1 MGWISVSFDTNTLK
15 ITGAGGFMTKKLLF
29 STLLSVFC
37 LVTMTFVLSSTA
49 DAQGQGRY
57 ANRYSKQDVGRII
70 NKLEQSSNTF
80 RAEFDRSMDRSNL
93 NGTSSET
100 RFNRTVADY
109 ENSLDRLRSDFDRN
123 DSWWESRNNVTAVM
137 REARPVNDMMTSLPF
152 RQRLEAQWN
161 RMRADLNSLADTY
174 DLPGLNGGGWNGG
187 GGGNGG
193 GWNGGGQMGNVP
205 NWAVGTFYGR
215 SGNDDITLVV
225 NRNGRVTA
233 DIGGQVVNGTMYRNT
248 MNIDG
253 GTARITRLNNGISA
267 VRTDN
272 GLRIDY
278 LKTNNGGG
286 GGWNPGDGDGQQ
298 GDVPNWAVG
307 TFYGQ
312 NQGQP
317 ITLTISRN
325 GRVIANVDG
334 RATYG
339 TMYRDTMTLDG
350 ATVRISRLDNGIS
363 AVRNDNGLRID
374 YSRGR

>member
-1 MGWISVSFDTNTLK
+1 
-15 ITGAGGFMTKKLLF
+15 MTKKLLF
-29 STLLSVFC
+29 STLLSVLC
-37 LVTMTFVLSSTA
+37 LMTMTFVFSSVA

-57 ANRYSKQDVGRII
+57 ANRYSKRDVSQII
-70 NKLEQSSNTF
+70 NKLERSSNTF
-80 RAEFDRSMDRSNL
+80 RTEFDRSMDRSNL
-93 NGTSSET
+93 NGTEAEN
-100 RFNRTVADY
+100 RFNRIVEDY
-109 ENSLDRLRSDFDRN
+109 ENSLDRLRSDFDRG
-123 DSWWESRNNVTAVM
+123 DSWWESRNNVEGVM
-137 REARPVNDMMTSLPF
+137 REARPVNVMMTSLPF
-152 RQRLEAQWN
+152 RQRLEAQWS
-161 RMRADLNSLADTY
+161 RMRSDLNSLADTY

-187 GGGNGG
+187 GGDDFPG
-193 GWNGGGQMGNVP
+193 GGGQQGNVP

-215 SGNDDITLVV
+215 SGNDQITLVI

-233 DIGGQVVNGTMYRNT
+233 DISGVVANGTMYRNT

-253 GTARITRLNNGISA
+253 GTARITRLNNGIRA

-272 GLRIDY
+272 GLQIDY
-278 LKTNNGGG
+278 LKTNS
-286 GGWNPGDGDGQQ
+286 GWNPGGGGFPGGGGQQ
-298 GDVPNWAVG
+298 GDVPNWAIG

-317 ITLTISRN
+317 ITLTISSN

-339 TMYRDTMTLDG
+339 TIYRDTITLDG
-350 ATVRISRLDNGIS
+350 ATVQISRLNNGIS

>member
-1 MGWISVSFDTNTLK
+1 
-15 ITGAGGFMTKKLLF
+15 MTKKLLF

-37 LVTMTFVLSSTA
+37 LVTMTFVLSSAA

-57 ANRYSKQDVGRII
+57 ANRYSKQDVSRII

-80 RAEFDRSMDRSNL
+80 RTQFDRSMDRSNL
-93 NGTSSET
+93 NGTAAET
-100 RFNRTVADY
+100 RFNRNVEDY
-109 ENSLDRLRSDFDRN
+109 ENSLDRLRADFDRS
-123 DSWWESRNNVTAVM
+123 DSWWESRNGVESVM
-137 REARPVNDMMTSLPF
+137 REARPVNVMMNSLPF

-187 GGGNGG
+187 GGG
-193 GWNGGGQMGNVP
+193 GWNPGGGGGQMGQVP

-215 SGNDDITLVV
+215 SGNDQITLVV
-225 NRNGRVTA
+225 NRNGRVAA
-233 DIGGQVVNGTMYRNT
+233 DIGGVVVNGTMYRNT

-253 GTARITRLNNGISA
+253 GTARITRLNNGIRA

-272 GLRIDY
+272 GLQIDY
-278 LKTNNGGG
+278 LKTDSGWNPGG
-286 GGWNPGDGDGQQ
+286 GGWNPGGGGGQQ

-317 ITLTISRN
+317 ITLTISSN

-350 ATVRISRLDNGIS
+350 ATVRISRLNNGIS

>member
-1 MGWISVSFDTNTLK
+1 
-15 ITGAGGFMTKKLLF
+15 MT
-29 STLLSVFC
+29 S
-37 LVTMTFVLSSTA
+37 VLSSDA
-49 DAQGQGRY
+49 NAQGQGRY
-57 ANRYSKQDVGRII
+57 ANRYSKRDVSQII
-70 NKLEQSSNTF
+70 NRLEQSSNTF
-80 RAEFDRSMDRSNL
+80 RTQFDRSMDQSNL
-93 NGTSSET
+93 NGTAAET
-100 RFNRTVADY
+100 RFNRNVEDY
-109 ENSLDRLRSDFDRN
+109 ENSLDRLRADFDRN
-123 DSWWESRNNVTAVM
+123 DSWWESRSNVENVM
-137 REARPVNDMMTSLPF
+137 REARPVNVMMTSLPF
-152 RQRLEAQWN
+152 RQRLEAQWV
-161 RMRADLNSLADTY
+161 RMRTDLNSLADTY

-187 GGGNGG
+187 GWNGDGGNGG
-193 GWNGGGQMGNVP
+193 GWNGGGQQGNVP

-215 SGNDDITLVV
+215 SGNDQITLVI

-233 DIGGQVVNGTMYRNT
+233 DIGGVVVNGTMNRNT

-253 GTARITRLNNGISA
+253 GTARISRLNNGIRA

-272 GLRIDY
+272 GLQIDY
-278 LKTNNGGG
+278 LKTSS
-286 GGWNPGDGDGQQ
+286 GWNPGGGNDGGGGQQ

-317 ITLTISRN
+317 ITLTISSN

-339 TMYRDTMTLDG
+339 TIYRDTMTLDG
-350 ATVRISRLDNGIS
+350 ATVRISRLNNGIS